1 MKIIIAAASALALS
15 ILTTFATSQDD
26 AFQKVAHDYV
36 EQYLQANPEQATE
49 LGDHRFDGELTDYS
63 AEARAKDLATQ
74 KEFRDKL
81 NAIDGTQ
88 LTGANNIDF
97 RILKENIDYE
107 IFRAEELKEPEWN
120 PLVYMQSL
128 ANSLYLLVA
137 RDFAPAEKRIPSLRQ
152 RLEKI
157 PGVIAQAKANLQHPP
172 RIHTE
177 TAIEQTQG
185 AINLVRTELAPLLD
199 QAPQMKKDLA
209 PLQDK
214 TAAAL
219 EDYKKWLQNDL
230 LPRSDGDFRLGAEKY
245 RKKLRFALASD
256 LPMEE
261 IMKRAKADLE
271 QTQTAI
277 YETALPLYK
286 KYFPNADQQSVADKH
301 KVTAAVLDK
310 LAEQHPN
317 DATVV
322 DYAKKVVTEATD
334 FVKRHDVVG
343 VPNVPLDVIAMPE
356 FKRGVAIAYC
366 DAPGP
371 LEKNGKTFFA
381 VAPTPKDWSK
391 ERKESFFREYNNY
404 MIRDLTVHEA
414 MPGHFL
420 QLARSNEFRAPTLV
434 RAIFQSGPFI
444 EGWAVYCEQVMAEQG
459 YGGPEVKMQQLKMRL
474 RAICNAIL
482 DQSIHAG
489 NMSEKEAMDLMTKEG
504 YQQEGEAVA
513 KWKRARLTSAQLST
527 YFVGATEHLDLRAAE
542 QKKLG
547 DQFNL
552 KKYNDQVIS
561 YGSPPVK
568 YVRELMGFKERRL
581 SATAELAPSTAS
593 GEADHSLDLGATLFA
608 VFAFARCSC
617 SWLSCSRQP
626 HKLIE
631 IKRAATFG
639 SHFSKFDL
647 IPAVHPIYLIAFLS
661 NTHRFARDHAM
672 NDFFVFGSWP
682 ASHSAATPINSMPDV
697 VISVGPL
704 LEVEK

>member
-1 MKIIIAAASALALS
+1 MKIIIAAAAALSLS
-15 ILTTFATSQDD
+15 ILNTSATSQDD

-36 EQYLQANPEQATE
+36 EQYLHFNPEQATE

-63 AEARAKDLATQ
+63 SEARAKDLATQ

-81 NAIDGTQ
+81 NAFDGSQ

-107 IFRAEELKEPEWN
+107 IFRTEELKEAEWN

-137 RDFAPAEKRIPSLRQ
+137 RDFAPAEKRIPSLRE
-152 RLEKI
+152 RMEKI

-185 AINLVRTELAPLLD
+185 AINLVRRELAPLLD
-199 QAPQMKKDLA
+199 QAPQTKKDLA

-230 LPRSDGDFRLGAEKY
+230 LPRSNGDFRLGEEKY

-286 KYFPNADQQSVADKH
+286 KYFPNADGKTLADKH
-301 KVTAAVLDK
+301 KVTAAVLGK

-322 DYAKKVVTEATD
+322 DFAKKITAEATA
-334 FVKRHDVVG
+334 FVKQHDLVA

-371 LEKNGKTFFA
+371 LEKNAKTFFA

-489 NMSEKEAMDLMTKEG
+489 NMSEQEAMDLMTKEA

-568 YVRELMGFKERRL
+568 YVREILQG
-581 SATAELAPSTAS
+581 TTAS
-593 GEADHSLDLGATLFA
+593 
-608 VFAFARCSC
+608 
-617 SWLSCSRQP
+617 QP
-626 HKLIE
+626 S
-631 IKRAATFG
+631 G
-639 SHFSKFDL
+639 
-647 IPAVHPIYLIAFLS
+647 
-661 NTHRFARDHAM
+661 
-672 NDFFVFGSWP
+672 
-682 ASHSAATPINSMPDV
+682 
-697 VISVGPL
+697 
-704 LEVEK
+704 

>member
-1 MKIIIAAASALALS
+1 MKIIIAAASVLSLTILAAS
-15 ILTTFATSQDD
+15 ATSQDD
-26 AFQKVAHDYV
+26 AFQKSARDYI
-36 EQYLQANPEQATE
+36 EQYLRANPEQATE

-74 KEFRDKL
+74 KEFREKL
-81 NAIDGTQ
+81 NAIDGSQ
-88 LTGANNIDF
+88 LTRENNIDL

-107 IFRAEELKEPEWN
+107 IFRAEELKEAEWN

-152 RLEKI
+152 RMEKI
-157 PGVIAQAKANLQHPP
+157 PAVIAQAKANLQHPP

-199 QAPQMKKDLA
+199 QAPQMKEDLA

-219 EDYKKWLQNDL
+219 DDYKNWLQNDL
-230 LPRSDGDFRLGAEKY
+230 LPRSDGNFRLGAEKY
-245 RKKLRFALASD
+245 RKKLRFALASN

-261 IMKRAKADLE
+261 ILKRAKADLE
-271 QTQTAI
+271 QTHAAI

-286 KYFPNADQQSVADKH
+286 KYFPNADPAAAGLTDKR

-322 DYAKKVVTEATD
+322 DYAKKVVAEATD
-334 FVKRHDVVG
+334 FVKQHDLVT

-371 LEKNGKTFFA
+371 LEKNGKTFYA

-420 QLARSNEFRAPTLV
+420 QIAHANQFRAPTLV
-434 RAIFQSGPFI
+434 RAIFQSGTFI
-444 EGWAVYCEQVMAEQG
+444 EGWAVYTEQMMAEQG
-459 YGGPEVKMQQLKMRL
+459 YGGAEVKMQQLKMRL

-482 DQSIHAG
+482 DQSIHAA
-489 NMSEKEAMDLMTKEG
+489 NMNEKEALELMMQQG

-527 YFVGATEHLDLRAAE
+527 YFVGATEHFDLRAAE
-542 QKKLG
+542 EKKRG
-547 DQFNL
+547 DRFDL

-568 YVRELMGFKERRL
+568 YVRELMLQG
-581 SATAELAPSTAS
+581 TTAS
-593 GEADHSLDLGATLFA
+593 
-608 VFAFARCSC
+608 
-617 SWLSCSRQP
+617 QP
-626 HKLIE
+626 S
-631 IKRAATFG
+631 G
-639 SHFSKFDL
+639 
-647 IPAVHPIYLIAFLS
+647 
-661 NTHRFARDHAM
+661 
-672 NDFFVFGSWP
+672 
-682 ASHSAATPINSMPDV
+682 
-697 VISVGPL
+697 
-704 LEVEK
+704 

>member
-1 MKIIIAAASALALS
+1 MKTVIAAVSALLLS
-15 ILTTFATSQDD
+15 MPNTSATMQDD
-26 AFQKVAHDYV
+26 QFQKIAGDYI
-36 EQYLQANPEQATE
+36 EQYLQANPEDATE
-49 LGDHRFDGELTDYS
+49 LGDHSFDGQLTDYS
-63 AEARAKDLATQ
+63 SDARAKDLAAQ

-81 NAIDGTQ
+81 NAVDGSQ

-97 RILKENIDYE
+97 RILKENIDYQ
-107 IFRAEELKEPEWN
+107 IFQAEELKEAEWN

-137 RDFAPAEKRIPSLRQ
+137 RDFAPAEKRIPSLRE
-152 RLEKI
+152 RMEKI
-157 PGVIAQAKANLQHPP
+157 PGVIAQAKANLQHSP

-185 AINLVRTELAPLLD
+185 AINLVRRELAPLLD
-199 QAPQMKKDLA
+199 P
-209 PLQDK
+209 
-214 TAAAL
+214 AAAGL
-219 EDYKKWLQNDL
+219 
-230 LPRSDGDFRLGAEKY
+230 
-245 RKKLRFALASD
+245 
-256 LPMEE
+256 
-261 IMKRAKADLE
+261 
-271 QTQTAI
+271 
-277 YETALPLYK
+277 
-286 KYFPNADQQSVADKH
+286 ADKH
-301 KVTAAVLDK
+301 KVTAAVLSK

-322 DYAKKVVTEATD
+322 DYAKKITAEATD
-334 FVKRHDVVG
+334 FVKQHDLVT
-343 VPNVPLDVIAMPE
+343 VPNVPMDVIAMPE

-371 LEKNGKTFFA
+371 LEQTGKTFFA

-434 RAIFQSGPFI
+434 RTIFQSGLFI

-547 DQFNL
+547 NDFNL
-552 KKYNDQVIS
+552 KKYNGQVIS

-568 YVRELMGFKERRL
+568 YVRELMLQG
-581 SATAELAPSTAS
+581 TTAS
-593 GEADHSLDLGATLFA
+593 
-608 VFAFARCSC
+608 
-617 SWLSCSRQP
+617 QP
-626 HKLIE
+626 S
-631 IKRAATFG
+631 G
-639 SHFSKFDL
+639 
-647 IPAVHPIYLIAFLS
+647 
-661 NTHRFARDHAM
+661 
-672 NDFFVFGSWP
+672 
-682 ASHSAATPINSMPDV
+682 
-697 VISVGPL
+697 
-704 LEVEK
+704 

>member
-1 MKIIIAAASALALS
+1 MKVVIAAASVLS
-15 ILTTFATSQDD
+15 LSLINASATPQDD
-26 AFQKVAHDYV
+26 AFQKIAHDYI
-36 EQYLQANPEQATE
+36 EQYLRANPEDATE
-49 LGDHRFDGELTDYS
+49 LGDHRFDGQLTDYS
-63 AEARAKDLATQ
+63 TEAQAKELATQ

-81 NAIDGTQ
+81 SAINGSQ

-97 RILKENIDYE
+97 RILNENIDYQ

-137 RDFAPAEKRIPSLRQ
+137 RDFASPEQRIPNLRQ
-152 RLEKI
+152 RMEGI
-157 PGVIAQAKANLQHPP
+157 PGVIAQAKTNLQHPP
-172 RIHTE
+172 RVHTE

-185 AINLVRTELAPLLD
+185 AINLVRAELAPLLD
-199 QAPQMKKDLA
+199 QTPQMKKELA
-209 PLQDK
+209 PLQEK

-230 LPRSDGDFRLGAEKY
+230 LPRSDGDFRLGEEKY

-277 YETALPLYK
+277 YETALPLYR
-286 KYFPNADQQSVADKH
+286 KYFPNADPAAAGLADKH
-301 KVTAAVLDK
+301 KVTAAVLGK

-322 DYAKKVVTEATD
+322 DYAKKIVTEATD
-334 FVKRHDVVG
+334 FVKQHDLVT

-404 MIRDLTVHEA
+404 MIRDLTAHEA

-474 RAICNAIL
+474 RAIANAIL

-489 NMSEKEAMDLMTKEG
+489 NMTEQQAMDLMIKETF
-504 YQQEGEAVA
+504 QEEGEAVA

-527 YFVGATEHLDLRAAE
+527 YFVGVTEHLDLRAAA
-542 QKKLG
+542 QKKFG
-547 DQFNL
+547 KDFDL
-552 KKYNDQVIS
+552 KKCNDQVIS

-568 YVRELMGFKERRL
+568 YVRELMGL
-581 SATAELAPSTAS
+581 
-593 GEADHSLDLGATLFA
+593 
-608 VFAFARCSC
+608 
-617 SWLSCSRQP
+617 
-626 HKLIE
+626 
-631 IKRAATFG
+631 
-639 SHFSKFDL
+639 
-647 IPAVHPIYLIAFLS
+647 
-661 NTHRFARDHAM
+661 
-672 NDFFVFGSWP
+672 
-682 ASHSAATPINSMPDV
+682 
-697 VISVGPL
+697 
-704 LEVEK
+704 

>member
-1 MKIIIAAASALALS
+1 MKIVIAAAAALS
-15 ILTTFATSQDD
+15 LSISNTFAISHDE
-26 AFQKVAHDYV
+26 AFQKVARDYV
-36 EQYLQANPEQATE
+36 EKYLRANPEQATE
-49 LGDHRFDGELTDYS
+49 LGDHHFDGELTDYS
-63 AEARAKDLATQ
+63 AEARSRDLATQ
-74 KEFRDKL
+74 KDFRDKL
-81 NAIDGTQ
+81 DTIDQSQ
-88 LTGANNIDF
+88 LIGANNIDF
-97 RILKENIDYE
+97 RILKENIGYE
-107 IFRAEELKEPEWN
+107 IFRSEELKEPEWN

-152 RLEKI
+152 RMERM

-177 TAIEQTQG
+177 TAIEQIQG

-199 QAPQMKKDLA
+199 QAPQMKKELA

-230 LPRSDGDFRLGAEKY
+230 LPRSDGDFRLGEQKY

-271 QTQTAI
+271 QTQAAI
-277 YETALPLYK
+277 YETAMPLYK
-286 KYFPNADQQSVADKH
+286 KYFPNPDQQSVADKH

-310 LAEQHPN
+310 LAEQHP
-317 DATVV
+317 DDGTVV
-322 DYAKKVVTEATD
+322 DYAKKVVTEATN
-334 FVKRHDVVG
+334 FVKQHDVVS

-444 EGWAVYCEQVMAEQG
+444 EGWAVYCEQVMVEQG
-459 YGGPEVKMQQLKMRL
+459 YGGAEVKMQQLKMRL

-489 NMSEKEAMDLMTKEG
+489 NMNEKEAMDLMTKEG

-568 YVRELMGFKERRL
+568 YVRELMGL
-581 SATAELAPSTAS
+581 
-593 GEADHSLDLGATLFA
+593 
-608 VFAFARCSC
+608 
-617 SWLSCSRQP
+617 
-626 HKLIE
+626 
-631 IKRAATFG
+631 
-639 SHFSKFDL
+639 
-647 IPAVHPIYLIAFLS
+647 
-661 NTHRFARDHAM
+661 
-672 NDFFVFGSWP
+672 
-682 ASHSAATPINSMPDV
+682 
-697 VISVGPL
+697 
-704 LEVEK
+704 